1 MIAAIQDDDLAKADL
16 RRHDRLKAERAPYE
30 DIWRQIDE
38 RFPDGAGG
46 FDRMSPGG
54 VRGAKNFDTTH
65 ITANERFA
73 AAGVAIT
80 TPQERDYIKPRFADA
95 ELMKDRDVLLWC
107 EKAGQRQYAVRH
119 AWHTGF
125 GISVN
130 EDWDQLGRYG
140 TSAVLTDV
148 RPDRRGL
155 YYRTFHLS
163 EIWIDTDFNG
173 MVDTVHRQ
181 VCKPVREIEQEFG
194 EEALT
199 PKMRDALA
207 KDGGE
212 ITPFE
217 LLFVVAPNTTW
228 DRDTFDH
235 RRFPIASRVLA
246 IDEKIYLRRK
256 GYYSMPISVSRHT
269 TSPREKYGRSPGI
282 KMLPTIGGANAMKH
296 TTLRAAHKA
305 VDPALLFN
313 NEDNVSKLA
322 SKPGGMNP
330 GFVDDMGRAMV
341 ARMPGGENGIPFAL
355 EMIAA
360 EQQEIKTAFLEEF
373 YKILT
378 DPNSRM
384 TTVEVLEVMA
394 KQGVLVRPFA
404 SRYETEKQQPLSNRE
419 LDLALREDHLMPELP
434 DVVKEVGAW
443 PLMEYDNM
451 LAAMARA
458 ESTGKTLR
466 WIETLTAMATGGKTD
481 AYDWIDD
488 DVAIPGMAAEIGV
501 KASYV
506 RDPKTVAAIR
516 EGRQQEKQ
524 AELQGQQ
531 IQQVA
536 DAYQSFAKGNQLSEA
551 A

>member
-1 MIAAIQDDDLAKADL
+1 MTDVIQDDDLAKADL

-30 DIWRQIDE
+30 SLWRQIDE

-46 FDRMSPGG
+46 FNQMSPGG
-54 VRGAKNFDTTH
+54 VRGSKNYDATH

-80 TPQERDYIKPRFADA
+80 TPQERDYIKPRFADP
-95 ELMKDRDVLLWC
+95 ELNKLREVQLWR
-107 EKAGQRQYAVRH
+107 ETAGARHYAIRH

-140 TSAVLTDV
+140 TSAVATDL

-163 EIWIDTDFNG
+163 EIWIDTDFCG
-173 MVDTVHRQ
+173 LVDTVHRQ
-181 VCKPVREIEQEFG
+181 VCRPVRAIAQEFG

-207 KDGGE
+207 KPEGE
-212 ITPFE
+212 NTEFE
-217 LLFVVAPNTTW
+217 LLFVVCPNTSW
-228 DRDTFDH
+228 DKDAFDH

-256 GYYSMPISVSRHT
+256 GYFSMPISVSRHM
-269 TSPREKYGRSPGI
+269 TSPREKYGRSPAI
-282 KMLPTIGGANAMKH
+282 KMLPTIGGANAMKM
-296 TTLRAAHKA
+296 TTLRAAHKS

-313 NEDNVSKLA
+313 NEDNITKLA

-330 GFVDDMGRAMV
+330 GLVDDMGRALV
-341 ARMPGGENGIPFAL
+341 VRMPGGENGIPFAL

-384 TTVEVLEVMA
+384 TTTEVLEVMA
-394 KQGVLVRPFA
+394 KQGVLVRPYA
-404 SRYETEKQQPLSNRE
+404 SRYETEKQYPMSNRE
-419 LDLALREDHLMPELP
+419 LDLALREDHLMPPLP
-434 DVVKEVGAW
+434 EVVKEAGAW

-466 WIETLTAMATGGKTD
+466 FIEALTPIAQIDGGAVFDYLDTD
-481 AYDWIDD
+481 KL
-488 DVAIPGMAAEIGV
+488 VPGLAEEIGV
-501 KASYV
+501 KPSYI
-506 RDPKTVAAIR
+506 RDAKDVAAIR
-516 EGRQQEKQ
+516 DQREQQKMAAMQTEQVQQ
-524 AELQGQQ
+524 A
-531 IQQVA
+531 A
-536 DAYQSFAKGNQLSEA
+536 DAYQKIAKGNALSEA